1 MGLLDRP
8 YSPTWVPN
16 REVYRHTPD
25 AIVYVNGQTSID
37 SCPTCNRRVELQKFI
52 VSISVDTSTNP
63 IATAT
68 LSLVV
73 PKHAQEVFGSDGNWL
88 LQPGLEIVILFR
100 GYFASA
106 NLVENENPD
115 EPLKDV
121 SMYPYYQVFRGI
133 VKDVSHEFSGGFYSA
148 SLSCADILH
157 LWQHLYLSAN
167 GAVFGPRPD
176 NSGVFVDL
184 EGHSLMRLSPF
195 AIIYTLCRAGFGAAF
210 GVEYKLSQKTNFKDA
225 RGNLFKHAAEYQ
237 SVIQQ
242 RGLGHL
248 RMYGV
253 DGNLFTMFDQAYLG
267 IFQSGDQNK
276 VTRIIKNIGGKIN
289 STTRNP
295 ENTARFQET
304 MRDLGFHR
312 SDTVA
317 SITANSNGKLTAI
330 NMLAMQV
337 YANDLGTMA
346 QVNFFNSEMMSKL
359 EIANA
364 VISLTGYEFY
374 QDVDGDLVFKPPFYN
389 LDTSQDAVYVI
400 EDRDLISISESST
413 EPEAT
418 MIKGTGTHYGW
429 KGTGTDEWMGVG
441 STYIDFRLVA
451 QYGWREGGSFET
463 TYLTDPRSIFIA
475 AINRLDLA
483 NIGVNSAEITIPLR
497 PEMRPGYPV
506 YISHLDCFYY
516 AKSISHSFSFGGD
529 CTTRISGVA
538 RRRKWLPPVEA
549 SKEGL
554 PKLRDI
560 RLDAPGQLPAKPI
573 FVRPENVQGNEN
585 ASGPLRV
592 IGFPNVIMALDSSR
606 LDITS
611 VPLQSLTDS
620 AVDVVVNANPGVFQI
635 TDNGDYL
642 LRSGSG
648 VGGGQVFSKEDLLT
662 QFSLIRQEL
671 VQPSVITQQKKNA
684 KTKAATGL
692 ARFNVDLVRAFQN
705 SPLGA
710 TTAIRNEQA
719 LSNWISLNVNL
730 RSLFAPGNEIRG
742 EYRYYSSSHEFWE
755 FQGPKTVTFTDDGI
769 QKSDALGN
777 GPNDTVKSRK
787 VPTLVEANDGVGL
800 VMREPQ
806 KGVKIAMFAD
816 TAGATFFDV
825 QTGDVNQVSFAPHF
839 NNQST
844 TREVIENGDLYAVGL
859 VIDATALAKATAT
872 RLVEYAADIQP
883 NTVIKALFNDGWE
896 FINSAF
902 DAMYAAFIEQIPD
915 TAQIQITGPVGTPL
929 AGQSSTPYSQ
939 MKTALASLDRML
951 AANSINGAY
960 PVTKT
965 YKSDAKGR
973 QAIAEKLAMPWAK
986 VVSQFTV
993 ATKNLFA
1000 DGPNQVIANANV
1012 IEALMGAK
1020 SEFEAFM
1027 EVPSR
1032 TPSQNAVKKTVK
1044 QASSKKVYAPVFPV
1058 SDKHGYEVY
1067 GGMPYGRDMTVTD
1080 QYTVFDGLFAIAN
1093 PESLQRTE
1101 NALVAIRNNGVEAV
1115 TAFKG
1120 LKASEKAALAAAGVE
1135 SGGKLKIIIDRTR
1148 LARGQVLARNK
1159 PITTEDLYQS
1169 ETGAGA
1175 VAGLAT
1181 LTVDNQGACACKGA
1195 DAAFLMEISVEGA
1208 FGDVGIV
1215 TAVQK
1220 QILETGVLWKQS
1232 KDALAGVAG
1241 DSAPNYGAQF
1251 DRIKSAVGAAKT
1263 GVDQVTDRASD
1274 ALKRLKDKL

>member
-25 AIVYVNGQTSID
+25 AIVYVNGQTSVD

-52 VSISVDTSTNP
+52 TSISVDASTDP
-63 IATAT
+63 ISSATI
-68 LSLVV
+68 SLVV
-73 PKHAQEVFGSDGNWL
+73 PRHAQEVFGSDGNWL
-88 LQPGLEIVILFR
+88 LQPGLEVVVLFR
-100 GYFASA
+100 GYFPSA
-106 NLVENENPD
+106 NLVEDENPS

-121 SMYPYYQVFRGI
+121 SMFPYYQVFRGI

-148 SLSCADILH
+148 SLSCANILH
-157 LWQHLYLSAN
+157 LWQHLYLSTN

-210 GVEYKLSQKTNFKDA
+210 GVEYKLAQKTNFNDA

-237 SVIQQ
+237 NVIQQ

-253 DGNLFTMFDQAYLG
+253 DGNLFTMYDQAYLG
-267 IFQSGDQNK
+267 LFQSGAQNK
-276 VTRIIKNIGGKIN
+276 VTQIIKSIGGKIN

-295 ENTARFQET
+295 ENTAAFQET
-304 MRDLGFHR
+304 MRDLGYHR

-317 SITANSNGKLTAI
+317 SVTANANGKLAAV
-330 NMLAMQV
+330 NMQAMQV

-418 MIKGTGTHYGW
+418 MIKGTGTHFGW
-429 KGTGTDEWMGVG
+429 KGTGTDDWMGVG
-441 STYIDFRLVA
+441 STYVDFRLVA

-463 TYLTDPRSIFIA
+463 TYLTDPRAIFIA

-483 NIGVNSAEITIPLR
+483 NIGINTAEISIPLR

-506 YISHLDCFYY
+506 YIRHLDCFYY
-516 AKSISHSFSFGGD
+516 AKSVGHTFSFGGE

-554 PKLRDI
+554 PRLQDV
-560 RLDAPGQLPAKPI
+560 RLDAPGRLPAKPI
-573 FVRPENVQGNEN
+573 FVRPENIQGNED

-592 IGFPNVIMALDSSR
+592 IGFPNVILALDGDQ
-606 LDITS
+606 LDMAS
-611 VPLQSLTDS
+611 VPLQSLTES
-620 AVDVVVNANPGVFQI
+620 AVDTVVNANPGVFEL
-635 TDNGDYL
+635 TPDGGYV
-642 LRSGSG
+642 LRSGPNPG
-648 VGGGQVFSKEDLLT
+648 DGQPYTKEALLQ

-671 VQPSVITQQKKNA
+671 VQPSVDIQKKKNA
-684 KTKAATGL
+684 KTRTPTGL
-692 ARFNVDLVRAFQN
+692 GRFNADLVRAFQN
-705 SPLGA
+705 SPLG
-710 TTAIRNEQA
+710 TTSGIRNEQA

-742 EYRYYSSSHEFWE
+742 QYRYYSSSHETVA
-755 FQGPKTVTFTDDGI
+755 FQGPQTITLTDSGI
-769 QKSDALGN
+769 EKQDAN
-777 GPNDTVKSRK
+777 GTGPDDTVKTRQ
-787 VPTLVEANDGVGL
+787 VPTLTEAGDGIGI
-800 VMREPQ
+800 VMRTPE
-806 KGVKIAMFAD
+806 KGVRIAMFAD
-816 TAGATFFDV
+816 TTGASFFDV
-825 QTGDVNQVSFAPHF
+825 QTGDVSQVSFAPHN

-844 TREVIENGDLYAVGL
+844 TREVIENASLYAVGL
-859 VIDATALAKATAT
+859 VIDVAALTKATVGI
-872 RLVEYAADIQP
+872 LVEFAMDQPP
-883 NTVIKALFNDGWE
+883 NTVIQSRFQDGWALV
-896 FINSAF
+896 NSYFAALYDAF
-902 DAMYAAFIEQIPD
+902 VAAVPD
-915 TAQIQITGPVGTPL
+915 ISRIQVVGLVGTPL
-929 AGQSSTPYSQ
+929 AGQAQVPYS
-939 MKTALASLDRML
+939 ALKASLADLRLML
-951 AANSINGAY
+951 AANGVDGGY
-960 PVTKT
+960 PVTNT
-965 YKSDAKGR
+965 YRSDARGVR
-973 QAIAEKLAMPWAK
+973 AIAEKLAAPWAK
-986 VVSQFTV
+986 AVSQLTLS
-993 ATKNLFA
+993 TKNLFA
-1000 DGPNQVIANANV
+1000 ADFVADAETVQSLFAAKDVF
-1012 IEALMGAK
+1012 EQSMGV
-1020 SEFEAFM
+1020 SSR
-1027 EVPSR
+1027 VPSQSPVR
-1032 TPSQNAVKKTVK
+1032 KTVK
-1044 QASSKKVYAPVFPV
+1044 QESSKKVYTPVFPV

-1080 QYTVFDGLFAIAN
+1080 QYEVFDGLFVMATPAD
-1093 PESLQRTE
+1093 LQKAE
-1101 NALVAIRNNGVEAV
+1101 NALVVIRNRGVNAA
-1115 TAFKG
+1115 TAFNG
-1120 LKASEKAALAAAGVE
+1120 LNASEKAALAATGADGE
-1135 SGGKLKIIIDRTR
+1135 GKLGTIIDRTR

-1181 LTVDNQGACACKGA
+1181 LTVDNHGACACKGA
-1195 DAAFLMEISVEGA
+1195 DAAFLMEIHVEGA
-1208 FGDVGIV
+1208 FGEASTVAAIQG
-1215 TAVQK
+1215 

-1232 KDALAGVAG
+1232 KDALAGSLEG
-1241 DSAPNYGAQF
+1241 GPPDYGARF
-1251 DRIKSAVGAAKT
+1251 DRIKSMVGAAKT
-1263 GVDQVTDRASD
+1263 SAKQIEERAD
-1274 ALKRLKDKL
+1274 AAHKRLKDKL